1 MSLRQIAAQRP
12 ILAALVCAGLQ
23 FLITTLILKAGTVF
37 APPAA
42 FGKIKLIAFASTVI
56 LPLVLVQVLGL
67 WRKVG
72 FELDKAK
79 PGHVFFAS
87 LLLCA
92 MFLAMGMHPQ
102 EKHPFVP
109 ELIIQFINAF
119 GEELLFRGVIF
130 AILLTLPRW
139 QAIVISGILFGGM
152 HLIHGFMDG
161 DWNHAMWW
169 AAATCLSGAM
179 FAAVRYGTG
188 SLWLTIILHMVL
200 NLSKIYSNIEPAMG
214 PTALLIAERVAYG
227 FEFALTA
234 YVIFSATAR
243 GKLAQVNSSSVQ

>member
-1 MSLRQIAAQRP
+1 MSLREMAAQRP
-12 ILAALVCAGLQ
+12 IFAAVLCAGLQ
-23 FLITTLILKAGTVF
+23 FLITTLILKAGIAF

-42 FGKIKLIAFASTVI
+42 FGKIKLVAFASTVI

-67 WRKVG
+67 WRQVG
-72 FELDKAK
+72 LELGKAK

-87 LLLCA
+87 MLLCV
-92 MFLAMGMHPQ
+92 MFLAMGVHAM
-102 EKHPFVP
+102 EKRPFLP
-109 ELIIQFINAF
+109 ELLIQFINAF

-139 QAIVISGILFGGM
+139 QAIAISGILFGGM

-188 SLWLTIILHMVL
+188 SLWLTIILHMLL
-200 NLSKIYSNIEPAMG
+200 NLSKIYSNIEPAAG
-214 PTALLIAERVAYG
+214 PAALLIAERLAYG
-227 FEFALTA
+227 FELALIA
-234 YVIFSATAR
+234 YVIFGAAAR
-243 GKLAQVNSSSVQ
+243 EKLGQVRHAG